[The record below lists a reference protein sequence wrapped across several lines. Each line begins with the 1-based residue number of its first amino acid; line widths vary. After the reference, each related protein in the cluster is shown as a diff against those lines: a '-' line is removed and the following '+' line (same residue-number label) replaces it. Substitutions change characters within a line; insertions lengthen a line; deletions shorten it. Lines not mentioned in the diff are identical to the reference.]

1 VIVDAL
7 MNEVRER
14 KTDLRITVVDPL
26 EDNPVSLW

>member
-1 VIVDAL
+1 
-7 MNEVRER
+7 VRDR

>member
-1 VIVDAL
+1 
-7 MNEVRER
+7 MNEVRAQ

>member
-1 VIVDAL
+1 
-7 MNEVRER
+7 MNEVRDR